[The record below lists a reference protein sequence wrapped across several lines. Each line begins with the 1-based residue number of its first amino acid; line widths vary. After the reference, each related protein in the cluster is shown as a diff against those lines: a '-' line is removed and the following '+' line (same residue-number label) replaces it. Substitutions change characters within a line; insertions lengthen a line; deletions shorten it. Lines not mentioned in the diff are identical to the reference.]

1 MGVKIAF
8 YSMQA
13 LRSIKTY
20 IYLIIGISLS
30 VSLLMGMFNYMS
42 STSSYNLQNSL
53 ENVHDITIEST
64 LAENKTQIYDR
75 FAGNESFIIDNVLD
89 SKLDFESVSNY
100 AHFTTSYTASV
111 SMENYS
117 RMTLDFLFYDANFL
131 DSSRFDKYFTIID
144 GRTPHNNQEYLIDV
158 WMAMKLNFT
167 ISNNISFPL
176 TARKTFDS
184 PRNLIPFTNNSIVGI
199 YVPNFENYEVASGE
213 NYYCPFPY
221 HPNYNEILLN
231 DTFYPIG
238 PIFGYIDI
246 QSNNEIHPINRY
258 LMEVESFLNNSYSF
272 LDYEYGLGVNY
283 DRASINP
290 FRISQESDD
299 LFPKYLDF
307 RKDLYSS
314 QEIRISVSI
323 FVEMRQFSDDFT
335 ITRLS
340 FFALIIPIFLF
351 AIGLSNFVVSTNF
364 TNRQEEFG
372 RFQIKGYPK
381 SMIIWQLT
389 FESLYVGLSAFI
401 LSIPISIGIFHL
413 VQPFLNSVFI
423 IVPVYSS
430 FIPIKFVFSNYL
442 LGLGV
447 ALAVSFLGNILT
459 FIKIFRLKLASVN
472 ARRQGLTL
480 EVGYDEN
487 MFEESAQH
495 RKGGKLSA
503 YLDQTKLME
512 KSIPKISYFFMAAAL
527 IPFIAIFLRYLGY
540 LPNASDQMILVA
552 QGISQIM
559 KVILFFATLSPILL
573 VYGLLRFFIQE
584 SPQRYAKIS
593 KFFAKPLLKDQDYL
607 VGLEMLRRKPYIL
620 VIFMLG
626 LFTTSLVFGNINRH
640 TQVREV
646 KFYDNIDAVS
656 DINITLNGTINN
668 RGNTVLQNVSFTDLD
683 DYTKSLLNLK
693 DEYNQKIVQNLAHM
707 SFFPSVH
714 TYTSYEG
721 DIYIEYDWS
730 SRSILC
736 ATNLSAYS
744 AIINPEIKNF
754 FPSIESSIQKLQ
766 DFRALSNNDTL
777 GMIVTPYFL
786 EKSSLEIGDTY
797 DFKYTTNLLN
807 MTISTFT
814 IVDVINFI
822 PAVSEHTFEPL
833 YANSYNI
840 FSETRIREET
850 RIGLCDFSDIPFN
863 DSFFITESLATL
875 MHSNSTL
882 SSSEISLTETLTP
895 IVESFAQ
902 NIELFGEPTST
913 YSYYD
918 PNWNSGK
925 LNYFEYDSLISVNL
939 LYLDLIIIGVFVA
952 IAIATTIVGL
962 EKKNL
967 HFDGLLLSRGFGR
980 RKIML
985 MITSQIIIIFL
996 FSVILGGIGALIT
1009 GWAWM
1014 EAYLGTRLNYSWYG
1028 CNISEFLHFPVQMSA
1043 PELLLILGLDFCL
1056 TVILYLIF
1064 FIIQER
1070 KSISG
1075 FLIKF

>member
-1 MGVKIAF
+1 
-8 YSMQA
+8 
-13 LRSIKTY
+13 
-20 IYLIIGISLS
+20 
-30 VSLLMGMFNYMS
+30 MGMFNYMS
-42 STSSYNLQNSL
+42 STSSYNLQNSM
-53 ENVHDITIEST
+53 ENVHDITIESS

-75 FAGNESFIIDNVLD
+75 FARNESFIIDNVLN
-89 SKLDFESVSNY
+89 SKLDIESVVNF
-100 AHFTTSYTASV
+100 AHFTNSYTNSI
-111 SMENYS
+111 SMENHP
-117 RMTLDFLFYDANFL
+117 LILFDFLFYDANFL
-131 DSSRFDKYFTIID
+131 DSDRFYQYFTIIE
-144 GRTPHNNQEYLIDV
+144 GRTPHNNQEYLIDA
-158 WMAMKLNFT
+158 WMAMKMNLT

-176 TARKTFDS
+176 TARKTNDS

-199 YVPNFENYEVASGE
+199 YMPNFEIYKVASGE
-213 NYYCPFPY
+213 KYYCPFPY
-221 HPNYNEILLN
+221 HPNYDEKLLN
-231 DTFYPIG
+231 DTNFRIG
-238 PIFGYIDI
+238 PIFGYFDI
-246 QSNNEIHPINRY
+246 QSPNEIHPINSY
-258 LMEVESFLNNSYSF
+258 LMEVESVLNGNYDF
-272 LDYEYGLGVNY
+272 LDYEYGLALNY
-283 DRASINP
+283 DRASVNP
-290 FRISQESDD
+290 FRISQESDI
-299 LFPKYLDF
+299 LFPKFLDF
-307 RKDLYSS
+307 RKELYST
-314 QEIRISVSI
+314 QEIRISAS
-323 FVEMRQFSDDFT
+323 FFSEMRQFSDDFT
-335 ITRLS
+335 ITRMS

-401 LSIPISIGIFHL
+401 LSIPISIGIFYL
-413 VQPFLNSVFI
+413 IQPFLNSVFI

-442 LGLGV
+442 IGLGI
-447 ALAVSFLGNILT
+447 ALAVSFLGNVFT

-487 MFEESAQH
+487 MFEESKKH

-503 YLDQTKLME
+503 FLDQTKLME

-559 KVILFFATLSPILL
+559 KVILFFATLSPILI

-593 KFFAKPLLKDQDYL
+593 KFFAKPFLKDQDYL

-646 KFYDNIDAVS
+646 KFFDNLDAAS
-656 DINITLNGTINN
+656 DINITLNGTRINYN
-668 RGNTVLQNVSFTDLD
+668 GVLYQNISFSDRD
-683 DYTKSLLNLK
+683 DYTRSLFNLK
-693 DEYNQKIVQNLAHM
+693 DDYNQSIVQNLTHM
-707 SFFPSVH
+707 SFFPS
-714 TYTSYEG
+714 SYSYSY
-721 DIYIEYDWS
+721 DDVIYFDYS
-730 SRSILC
+730 YPSQSMLC
-736 ATNLSAYS
+736 ATNISAYS
-744 AIINPEIKNF
+744 AVVHPEIKEY
-754 FPSIESSIQKLQ
+754 FPSIESSLQKLQ
-766 DFRALSNNDTL
+766 DFRAQSNNDTL
-777 GMIVTPYFL
+777 GMIVNPYFL
-786 EKSSLEIGDTY
+786 ERTSLEIGDTY
-797 DFKYTTNLLN
+797 DFSYSTNLLN
-807 MTISTFT
+807 VTISTFT
-814 IVDVINFI
+814 IVDVIEFI
-822 PAVSEHTFEPL
+822 PAVSENTFEPL
-833 YANSYNI
+833 YSWDWNM
-840 FSETRIREET
+840 FSSTQDRIEFQ
-850 RIGLCDFSDIPFN
+850 IGLCDFSDIPIN
-863 DSFFITESLATL
+863 DSYYITKSFATL
-875 MHSNSTL
+875 IQSNSTQN
-882 SSSEISLTETLTP
+882 SSKDALTEIFTTV
-895 IVESFAQ
+895 VEDFTQ
-902 NIELFGEPTST
+902 NIKFDGREPIST
-913 YSYYD
+913 YAYYD
-918 PNWNSGK
+918 PTWNEGN
-925 LNYFEYDSLISVNL
+925 LNYFEYDSLISINI

-980 RKIML
+980 KKIML
-985 MITSQIIIIFL
+985 MITSQIVIIFL
-996 FSVILGGIGALIT
+996 FSVILGGIGALLT

-1028 CNISEFLHFPVQMSA
+1028 GNISELFHFPVQMSA

-1056 TVILYLIF
+1056 TVVLYLIF
-1064 FIIQER
+1064 FLIQER